1 MMMPPREFFEWLGT
15 VMLTLNNDHNIDMT
29 RVGHGWYLENP
40 EAFKRIQEF
49 FLQAY
54 EQKRKPDE
62 VVTEILRQT
71 GQGPA

>member
-15 VMLTLNNDHNIDMT
+15 VVLTLNNDHNIDMT

-40 EAFKRIQEF
+40 EASKRIQEF

>member
-15 VMLTLNNDHNIDMT
+15 VVLTLINDHNIDMT

-40 EAFKRIQEF
+40 EASKRIQEF

-54 EQKRKPDE
+54 KQKRQPDE